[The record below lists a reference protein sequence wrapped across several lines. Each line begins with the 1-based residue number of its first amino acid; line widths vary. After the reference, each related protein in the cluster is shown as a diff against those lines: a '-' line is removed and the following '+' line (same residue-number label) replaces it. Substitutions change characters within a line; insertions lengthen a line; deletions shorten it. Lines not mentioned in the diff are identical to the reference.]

1 MSFVV
6 TVPEAVA
13 AAAGDLAAIGST
25 LREATAAA
33 AGPTTGLAA
42 AAADDVSIA
51 VSQLFG
57 RYGQEFQTVSNQL
70 AAFHTEFVRTLNRGA
85 AAYLNT
91 ESANGG
97 QLFGQIEAGQ
107 RAVSAAAA
115 AAPGGAYGQLVANT
129 ATNLESLYGA
139 WSANPFPFLRQI
151 IANQQVY
158 WQQIAAALANAVQNF
173 PALVA
178 NLPAAIDAAVQQ
190 FLAFNAA
197 YYIQQ
202 IISSQIGF
210 AQLFATTVGQGVTSV
225 IAGWPNLAA
234 ELQLAFQQLLVGDYN
249 AAVANLGKAMTNLL
263 VTGFDTS
270 DVTIGTMG
278 TTISVTAKPK
288 LLGPLGDLFTIM
300 TIPAQ
305 EAQYFTNLMPPSI
318 LRDMS
323 QNFTNCAHDA
333 LQPEHPG
340 GRFVR
345 YRNHR
350 RDFEHLLRGAIGA
363 HLRHIGCAVRVTE
376 RDCDERG
383 NHRAGPVGRQL
394 PRGGGC
400 AYRRPGPRV
409 RRLPQQR
416 NRVGYADP
424 GAHGAPVP
432 SAPDGRDHAALAFR
446 RDSRAAASRHRDDQL
461 PGCSGS
467 YSRFPNHRNRFR
479 HTLHGNGSAADQ
491 LHSPTARPGNQTGGL
506 ARRGPLV
513 GVVGC
518 HAKLQPCG

>member
-1 MSFVV
+1 M
-6 TVPEAVA
+6 
-13 AAAGDLAAIGST
+13 
-25 LREATAAA
+25 
-33 AGPTTGLAA
+33 
-42 AAADDVSIA
+42 
-51 VSQLFG
+51 
-57 RYGQEFQTVSNQL
+57 SNQL

-323 QNFTNCAHDA
+323 QNFTNVLTTLSNPNIQAVASFDIATTAGTLSTFFGVPLVLTYATLGAPFASLNAIATSAETIEQALLAGNYLGAVGALIDAPAHALDA
-333 LQPEHPG
+333 FLNSATVLDTPILVPTGLPSPLPPTVGITLHLPFDGILVPPHP
-340 GRFVR
+340 
-345 YRNHR
+345 
-350 RDFEHLLRGAIGA
+350 
-363 HLRHIGCAVRVTE
+363 VT
-376 RDCDERG
+376 
-383 NHRAGPVGRQL
+383 ATISFP
-394 PRGGGC
+394 
-400 AYRRPGPRV
+400 
-409 RRLPQQR
+409 
-416 NRVGYADP
+416 
-424 GAHGAPVP
+424 GAPVP
-432 SAPDGRDHAALAFR
+432 IPGFPTTVTVFGTPFMGMAPLLINYIPQQLALAIKP
-446 RDSRAAASRHRDDQL
+446 AA
-461 PGCSGS
+461 
-467 YSRFPNHRNRFR
+467 
-479 HTLHGNGSAADQ
+479 
-491 LHSPTARPGNQTGGL
+491 
-506 ARRGPLV
+506 
-513 GVVGC
+513 
-518 HAKLQPCG
+518 

>member
-151 IANQQVY
+151 IANHQVY

-210 AQLFATTVGQGVTSV
+210 AQLFATTVGQGS
-225 IAGWPNLAA
+225 
-234 ELQLAFQQLLVGDYN
+234 
-249 AAVANLGKAMTNLL
+249 
-263 VTGFDTS
+263 
-270 DVTIGTMG
+270 
-278 TTISVTAKPK
+278 
-288 LLGPLGDLFTIM
+288 
-300 TIPAQ
+300 PAS
-305 EAQYFTNLMPPSI
+305 L
-318 LRDMS
+318 
-323 QNFTNCAHDA
+323 
-333 LQPEHPG
+333 PG
-340 GRFVR
+340 GPTL
-345 YRNHR
+345 R
-350 RDFEHLLRGAIGA
+350 RSF
-363 HLRHIGCAVRVTE
+363 
-376 RDCDERG
+376 
-383 NHRAGPVGRQL
+383 
-394 PRGGGC
+394 
-400 AYRRPGPRV
+400 
-409 RRLPQQR
+409 
-416 NRVGYADP
+416 
-424 GAHGAPVP
+424 
-432 SAPDGRDHAALAFR
+432 S
-446 RDSRAAASRHRDDQL
+446 
-461 PGCSGS
+461 
-467 YSRFPNHRNRFR
+467 
-479 HTLHGNGSAADQ
+479 
-491 LHSPTARPGNQTGGL
+491 
-506 ARRGPLV
+506 
-513 GVVGC
+513 
-518 HAKLQPCG
+518 

>member
-323 QNFTNCAHDA
+323 QNFTNVLTTLSNPNIQAVASFDTRCSMTAGIKASSTWPVRPRRKFGSRRCAA
-333 LQPEHPG
+333 ATAGCSGTKSLASSAAPSMA
-340 GRFVR
+340 
-345 YRNHR
+345 
-350 RDFEHLLRGAIGA
+350 GAMSTNSSAPLPHATQRAASRPARLI
-363 HLRHIGCAVRVTE
+363 RAVT
-376 RDCDERG
+376 
-383 NHRAGPVGRQL
+383 GPVGSKLVRQI
-394 PRGGGC
+394 
-400 AYRRPGPRV
+400 
-409 RRLPQQR
+409 
-416 NRVGYADP
+416 
-424 GAHGAPVP
+424 VP
-432 SAPDGRDHAALAFR
+432 S
-446 RDSRAAASRHRDDQL
+446 
-461 PGCSGS
+461 PGTRKHGS
-467 YSRFPNHRNRFR
+467 
-479 HTLHGNGSAADQ
+479 
-491 LHSPTARPGNQTGGL
+491 
-506 ARRGPLV
+506 
-513 GVVGC
+513 C
-518 HAKLQPCG
+518 

>member
-151 IANQQVY
+151 IANHQVY

-178 NLPAAIDAAVQQ
+178 NLPAAI
-190 FLAFNAA
+190 
-197 YYIQQ
+197 
-202 IISSQIGF
+202 
-210 AQLFATTVGQGVTSV
+210 
-225 IAGWPNLAA
+225 
-234 ELQLAFQQLLVGDYN
+234 
-249 AAVANLGKAMTNLL
+249 
-263 VTGFDTS
+263 
-270 DVTIGTMG
+270 
-278 TTISVTAKPK
+278 
-288 LLGPLGDLFTIM
+288 
-300 TIPAQ
+300 
-305 EAQYFTNLMPPSI
+305 
-318 LRDMS
+318 
-323 QNFTNCAHDA
+323 
-333 LQPEHPG
+333 
-340 GRFVR
+340 
-345 YRNHR
+345 
-350 RDFEHLLRGAIGA
+350 
-363 HLRHIGCAVRVTE
+363 
-376 RDCDERG
+376 
-383 NHRAGPVGRQL
+383 
-394 PRGGGC
+394 
-400 AYRRPGPRV
+400 
-409 RRLPQQR
+409 
-416 NRVGYADP
+416 
-424 GAHGAPVP
+424 
-432 SAPDGRDHAALAFR
+432 
-446 RDSRAAASRHRDDQL
+446 
-461 PGCSGS
+461 
-467 YSRFPNHRNRFR
+467 
-479 HTLHGNGSAADQ
+479 
-491 LHSPTARPGNQTGGL
+491 
-506 ARRGPLV
+506 
-513 GVVGC
+513 
-518 HAKLQPCG
+518 

>member
-234 ELQLAFQQLLVGDYN
+234 
-249 AAVANLGKAMTNLL
+249 

-323 QNFTNCAHDA
+323 QNFTNVLTTLSNPNIQAVASFDIATTAGTLSTFFGVPLVLTYATLGAPFASLNAIATSAETIEQALLAGNYLGAVGALIDAPAHA
-333 LQPEHPG
+333 LDGFLNSATVLDTPILVPTGLPSPLPPTVGITLHLPFDGILVPPHP
-340 GRFVR
+340 
-345 YRNHR
+345 
-350 RDFEHLLRGAIGA
+350 
-363 HLRHIGCAVRVTE
+363 VT
-376 RDCDERG
+376 
-383 NHRAGPVGRQL
+383 ATISFP
-394 PRGGGC
+394 
-400 AYRRPGPRV
+400 
-409 RRLPQQR
+409 
-416 NRVGYADP
+416 
-424 GAHGAPVP
+424 GAPVP
-432 SAPDGRDHAALAFR
+432 IPGFPTTVTVFGTPFMGMAPLLINYIPQQLALAIKP
-446 RDSRAAASRHRDDQL
+446 AA
-461 PGCSGS
+461 
-467 YSRFPNHRNRFR
+467 
-479 HTLHGNGSAADQ
+479 
-491 LHSPTARPGNQTGGL
+491 
-506 ARRGPLV
+506 
-513 GVVGC
+513 
-518 HAKLQPCG
+518 

>member
-173 PALVA
+173 P
-178 NLPAAIDAAVQQ
+178 PWWRICQRPSTRP
-190 FLAFNAA
+190 
-197 YYIQQ
+197 
-202 IISSQIGF
+202 SSNSWPSTRR
-210 AQLFATTVGQGVTSV
+210 TTS
-225 IAGWPNLAA
+225 N
-234 ELQLAFQQLLVGDYN
+234 
-249 AAVANLGKAMTNLL
+249 
-263 VTGFDTS
+263 
-270 DVTIGTMG
+270 
-278 TTISVTAKPK
+278 
-288 LLGPLGDLFTIM
+288 
-300 TIPAQ
+300 
-305 EAQYFTNLMPPSI
+305 
-318 LRDMS
+318 
-323 QNFTNCAHDA
+323 
-333 LQPEHPG
+333 
-340 GRFVR
+340 
-345 YRNHR
+345 
-350 RDFEHLLRGAIGA
+350 
-363 HLRHIGCAVRVTE
+363 
-376 RDCDERG
+376 
-383 NHRAGPVGRQL
+383 
-394 PRGGGC
+394 
-400 AYRRPGPRV
+400 
-409 RRLPQQR
+409 RL
-416 NRVGYADP
+416 
-424 GAHGAPVP
+424 
-432 SAPDGRDHAALAFR
+432 
-446 RDSRAAASRHRDDQL
+446 
-461 PGCSGS
+461 
-467 YSRFPNHRNRFR
+467 
-479 HTLHGNGSAADQ
+479 
-491 LHSPTARPGNQTGGL
+491 L
-506 ARRGPLV
+506 ARRSASPSYSPRRSVRGHQRHCRV
-513 GVVGC
+513 
-518 HAKLQPCG
+518 AQPCGGASASVSTASGG

>member
-115 AAPGGAYGQLVANT
+115 AAPGGAYGQLVATT

-323 QNFTNCAHDA
+323 QNFTNVLTTLSNPNIQAVASFDIATTAGTLSTFFGVPLVLTYATLGAPFASLNAIATSAETIEQALLAGNYLGAVGALIDAPAHA
-333 LQPEHPG
+333 LDGFLNSATVLDTPILVPTGLPSPLPPTVGITLHLPFDGILVPPHP
-340 GRFVR
+340 
-345 YRNHR
+345 
-350 RDFEHLLRGAIGA
+350 
-363 HLRHIGCAVRVTE
+363 VT
-376 RDCDERG
+376 
-383 NHRAGPVGRQL
+383 ATISFP
-394 PRGGGC
+394 
-400 AYRRPGPRV
+400 
-409 RRLPQQR
+409 
-416 NRVGYADP
+416 
-424 GAHGAPVP
+424 GAPVP
-432 SAPDGRDHAALAFR
+432 IPGFPTTVTVFGTPFMGMAPLLINYIPQQLALAIKP
-446 RDSRAAASRHRDDQL
+446 AA
-461 PGCSGS
+461 
-467 YSRFPNHRNRFR
+467 
-479 HTLHGNGSAADQ
+479 
-491 LHSPTARPGNQTGGL
+491 
-506 ARRGPLV
+506 
-513 GVVGC
+513 
-518 HAKLQPCG
+518 

>member
-323 QNFTNCAHDA
+323 QNFTNVLTTLSNPNIQAVASFDIA
-333 LQPEHPG
+333 TTAGTLSTFFG
-340 GRFVR
+340 
-345 YRNHR
+345 
-350 RDFEHLLRGAIGA
+350 GAIGA

>member
-1 MSFVV
+1 MVGQP
-6 TVPEAVA
+6 VPIPPPDHRQPP
-13 AAAGDLAAIGST
+13 GLLAAD
-25 LREATAAA
+25 R
-33 AGPTTGLAA
+33 
-42 AAADDVSIA
+42 
-51 VSQLFG
+51 
-57 RYGQEFQTVSNQL
+57 R
-70 AAFHTEFVRTLNRGA
+70 
-85 AAYLNT
+85 
-91 ESANGG
+91 
-97 QLFGQIEAGQ
+97 
-107 RAVSAAAA
+107 
-115 AAPGGAYGQLVANT
+115 
-129 ATNLESLYGA
+129 
-139 WSANPFPFLRQI
+139 
-151 IANQQVY
+151 
-158 WQQIAAALANAVQNF
+158 ALANAVQNF

-288 LLGPLGDLFTIM
+288 LLGPLGNLFTIM

-323 QNFTNCAHDA
+323 QNFTNV
-333 LQPEHPG
+333 LTTLSNPNIQ
-340 GRFVR
+340 
-345 YRNHR
+345 
-350 RDFEHLLRGAIGA
+350 
-363 HLRHIGCAVRVTE
+363 AVASFDIATT
-376 RDCDERG
+376 
-383 NHRAGPVGRQL
+383 AGTLSTFFGVPLVL
-394 PRGGGC
+394 T
-400 AYRRPGPRV
+400 
-409 RRLPQQR
+409 
-416 NRVGYADP
+416 YATL
-424 GAHGAPVP
+424 GAPFASLNAIATSAETIEQALLAGNYLGAVGALIDAPAHALDGFLNSATVLDTPILVP
-432 SAPDGRDHAALAFR
+432 TGLPSPLPPTVGITLHLPFDGILVPP
-446 RDSRAAASRHRDDQL
+446 ASRHRDDQL

>member
-1 MSFVV
+1 MCTIHIMCVHFSHSGFCGAESPAHRHPVPLGSICRADHRSPQASREEQRVV
-6 TVPEAVA
+6 RGHSAGGRGGCG
-13 AAAGDLAAIGST
+13 GDLAAIGST

-97 QLFGQIEAGQ
+97 RLFGQIEAGQ

-210 AQLFATTVGQGVTSV
+210 AQLFATTVGQGS
-225 IAGWPNLAA
+225 
-234 ELQLAFQQLLVGDYN
+234 
-249 AAVANLGKAMTNLL
+249 
-263 VTGFDTS
+263 
-270 DVTIGTMG
+270 
-278 TTISVTAKPK
+278 
-288 LLGPLGDLFTIM
+288 
-300 TIPAQ
+300 PAS
-305 EAQYFTNLMPPSI
+305 L
-318 LRDMS
+318 
-323 QNFTNCAHDA
+323 
-333 LQPEHPG
+333 PG
-340 GRFVR
+340 GPTL
-345 YRNHR
+345 R
-350 RDFEHLLRGAIGA
+350 RSF
-363 HLRHIGCAVRVTE
+363 
-376 RDCDERG
+376 
-383 NHRAGPVGRQL
+383 
-394 PRGGGC
+394 
-400 AYRRPGPRV
+400 
-409 RRLPQQR
+409 
-416 NRVGYADP
+416 
-424 GAHGAPVP
+424 
-432 SAPDGRDHAALAFR
+432 S
-446 RDSRAAASRHRDDQL
+446 
-461 PGCSGS
+461 
-467 YSRFPNHRNRFR
+467 
-479 HTLHGNGSAADQ
+479 
-491 LHSPTARPGNQTGGL
+491 
-506 ARRGPLV
+506 
-513 GVVGC
+513 
-518 HAKLQPCG
+518 